1 MEAKLKS
8 LTSSLLDSFI
18 LPLQDR
24 VEEWKKII
32 SQLDKD
38 HSKELKRLKQFKKK
52 NVSDARYASG
62 FANSTFRIKR
72 NPRNKLKSDFSH
84 IGSMY
89 DMNKMIETLENK
101 DKYFMFEEVERNFVR
116 RALIE
121 ERSHYCLFFNLLRP
135 VIEEEISMLQEI
147 THLEE
152 IVSALVDL
160 TFDPYKLPPASESL
174 LTKLQLKDTV
184 SLDLNYS
191 ELILSNGTMYRSR
204 KSSISSINS
213 INSLSTDSIS
223 LQNCKSLSQVSNIQK
238 QPQQK
243 TLIMQ
248 LF

>member
-1 MEAKLKS
+1 M
-8 LTSSLLDSFI
+8 
-18 LPLQDR
+18 QDR